1 MSRISRKQTVSP
13 KVYRHFA
20 AITVIIT
27 ACTAMF
33 ADGETT
39 DAMAEQIAAREARNS
54 LLMVESTKVGARHV
68 KVAKLHLRNEK
79 RSHFAFAPEMPEDA
93 SNDGSSAY
101 EFGGSEIE
109 APRGLQQGLRSAPPG
124 AGSPSPGMGPSRP
137 SSARPRQARTPPR
150 PNAAEMESLLA
161 QSRAR
166 SGAADSD

>member
-20 AITVIIT
+20 TITVIVT

-39 DAMAEQIAAREARNS
+39 EAVTDRIAAREARNG
-54 LLMVESTKVGARHV
+54 LLTVESSKVGARHV
-68 KVAKLHLRNEK
+68 KVAKLHLRDEK
-79 RSHFAFAPEMPEDA
+79 RSYMRFSPEMPEDA

-101 EFGGSEIE
+101 VIGGEIE
-109 APRGLQQGLRSAPPG
+109 ASRGPLQGPPSGPPG
-124 AGSPSPGMGPSRP
+124 AGSPSPGMGPSGP
-137 SSARPRQARTPPR
+137 GPARPRQARTPPR
-150 PNAAEMESLLA
+150 PSAAQMESLLA

-166 SGAADSD
+166 SGSSESD